1 MPDLPKKTQD
11 QEGSRL
17 SSEMNEKRNSLINEL
32 SDLLEKTGK
41 NHGPFLMDE
50 LLRRLDVV
58 VNNFNEELTSLIKGS
73 FKRWKDKD
81 SQLRILMADDIEVI
95 KNKTIQE
102 ELKSSKSPDFIK
114 DVKFGPIRP
123 K

>member
-1 MPDLPKKTQD
+1 MPDFPKKTQE
-11 QEGSRL
+11 QEGSRS
-17 SSEMNEKRNSLINEL
+17 SSEMNEKRDFLINEL

-58 VNNFNEELTSLIKGS
+58 VNNFNEELTLLIKGS
-73 FKRWKDKD
+73 FKKWKDKN

>member
-81 SQLRILMADDIEVI
+81 SQLP
-95 KNKTIQE
+95 KNPWESVGGWNLTWNANFIP
-102 ELKSSKSPDFIK
+102 LKIIF
-114 DVKFGPIRP
+114 
-123 K
+123 